1 MSRAGLVPRIPG
13 IQACFTNFSFTLP
26 AVRARLYLIFF
37 FSLLA
42 SNPEGSKSADNQTL
56 GRSSSLGIIESTTR
70 VSQQP
75 LSLSANETDSGRKC
89 FISLLINNSSPAR
102 YWSWYLSW
110 LAGVFGH
117 TAVPCCLDQ
126 VKLM

>member
-1 MSRAGLVPRIPG
+1 MSRAGLVPKIPG

-26 AVRARLYLIFF
+26 AVRARLYLFIYL

-75 LSLSANETDSGRKC
+75 LSLSANEADSGKKC

-102 YWSWYLSW
+102 Y
-110 LAGVFGH
+110 
-117 TAVPCCLDQ
+117 
-126 VKLM
+126 